1 MRFLPKSTKPSF
13 PTLFSITALTAG
25 QLFISNA
32 LADSAADQAAA
43 EAPEEM
49 IISSLRLATPIKEAG
64 TSITTITQE
73 QLDQLGV
80 DFVLDAL
87 TLSPGVTVN
96 QNGAFGGAASVRI
109 RGASSEQTLVL
120 INGIPVNDPTSPGG
134 GFNFARLDT
143 ENIERIEIL
152 RGPQSTLWGTDAIG
166 GVVAITTKR
175 PQAGASGNAFME
187 FGSFNTWRGGVS
199 GSVAGDMGDLR
210 LAATGLTSDG
220 ISKADEDNG
229 NDEEDSFKSGTL
241 SATGGLNLANDI
253 RLDGSFL
260 WTRADAEFDSFSGEA
275 QGAVADGDEL
285 SETEEIA
292 ANVSLL
298 VPLWDGRLENLL
310 VVGYSSIDRRNLTN
324 GAESFRA
331 DGERLILRYQGTFN
345 VADNQRLLFG
355 AERDS
360 AKSRGASNVDDSAI
374 NGFFGVYEIEP
385 LEGLTL
391 SGGVRLDDQERF
403 GSNTTFRAAA
413 AYQVSDEMT
422 LRGSWGEGFKAP
434 TIFQT
439 TFFCCGAEAPNT
451 DLRPERSKGFDLGVD
466 FASDDGR
473 KSLSVTYF
481 NQDIEDQINFSFA
494 VGGYENIASVDS
506 QGVEISGS
514 IAPISWLTLGADYT
528 FMDVEDQDSERLVR
542 LPRNTANL
550 SATLTPNEAISATI
564 FARYNGSEED
574 RRGIVD
580 DWVRVDVSAQYR
592 FSESLEAFARVENLL
607 DADYQQILGYGTPGI
622 SGSIGVRLRL

>member
-1 MRFLPKSTKPSF
+1 MRFLKQNSRLSL
-13 PTLFSITALTAG
+13 PTLASMMALSSGA
-25 QLFISNA
+25 LCASPA
-32 LADSAADQAAA
+32 LADMAAD

-49 IISSLRLATPIKEAG
+49 IIGSLRLATPIKEAG

-175 PQAGASGNAFME
+175 PEDGVQGNAFME

-199 GSVAGDMGDLR
+199 GSVAGDIGDLR

-260 WTRADAEFDSFSGEA
+260 WTRADSEFDSFSGTA
-275 QGAVADGDEL
+275 QGGVADGDEL

-292 ANVSLL
+292 ANVSLF

-310 VVGYSSIDRRNLTN
+310 VAGYSSIDRRNLTD

-345 VADNQRLLFG
+345 VADNQRVLFG

-360 AKSRGASNVDDSAI
+360 AKSRGATNVDDSAI

-391 SGGVRLDDQERF
+391 SAGVRLDDQERF

-413 AYQVSDEMT
+413 AYQVSDEIT

-451 DLRPERSKGFDLGVD
+451 DLRPERSTGFDLGID
-466 FASDDGR
+466 FASDDGS

-506 QGVEISGS
+506 QGVEISAS

-528 FMDVEDQDSERLVR
+528 FMDVEDQDGARLVR

-550 SATLTPNEAISATI
+550 SATLTPTEAISATL

-574 RRGIVD
+574 RRGVVD
-580 DWVRVDVSAQYR
+580 DWVRVDLSAQYR
-592 FSESLEAFARVENLL
+592 FSESFEAFARVENLL